1 MNKTANRAR
10 HALPLLHILILLFI
24 GGIGVHT
31 LTSCS
36 DSKDDDDPPSD
47 TSSSSLD
54 DGNSSSSGG
63 GGGGSSSSGGGSG
76 SSSSTGGSGTIEAV
90 RIGDLTWMKRNLD
103 TNVLGSKCYDGDP
116 ANCVKYGRLYDWATA
131 MKLDPSCNSKSC
143 SGEIL
148 PKHQGICPAGWRI
161 PSNAD
166 WDALFRWVDEE
177 NDGEGDGSPYG
188 SYTAGRYLKASSGW
202 YDDGNGTDKYDFS
215 ALPGGYGRSDGYFGL
230 AGRYGIWWSST
241 ENEDYGYAY
250 SRDMGYSNEDASWD
264 VIVESILFSVRC
276 VQD

>member
-54 DGNSSSSGG
+54 DG
-63 GGGGSSSSGGGSG
+63 
-76 SSSSTGGSGTIEAV
+76 GSGTIEAV

-103 TNVLGSKCYDGDP
+103 TNVPGSKCYGEGGEVYDYDTEEFVTLTP
-116 ANCVKYGRLYDWATA
+116 SQVQANCQKYGRLYDWATA
-131 MKLDPSCNSKSC
+131 MKLDPSCNFESC

-148 PKHQGICPAGWRI
+148 PKHQGICPDGWRV
-161 PSNAD
+161 PSNDD
-166 WDALFRWVDEE
+166 WDALYSFVEEE
-177 NDGEGDGSPYG
+177 NGYAVGSHLKSVTGWTPYEGIENFDTHG
-188 SYTAGRYLKASSGW
+188 
-202 YDDGNGTDKYDFS
+202 FS
-215 ALPGGYGRSDGYFGL
+215 ALPGGDGYSDGNFSSAESSGY
-230 AGRYGIWWSST
+230 WWSST
-241 ENEDYGYAY
+241 ENEYDGYDAYGRSMYY
-250 SRDMGYSNEDASWD
+250 YYEDAYWD
-264 VIVESILFSVRC
+264 NGDKSLLFSVRC